1 MKNLSVVIIA
11 IGLSLVGCSQEEVDP
26 IASVATSTSETNGT
40 VSKSNSETRMESL
53 NLKEAN
59 EIAIFNKA
67 VNGATK
73 EPGIVNMANPHYQFN
88 IDGESYFLWIDEIS
102 GTIMNKKDTNTIYSL
117 SITSVQEI
125 NEFINKE

>member
-125 NEFINKE
+125 NEFLNKE

>member
-1 MKNLSVVIIA
+1 MRNFLVAIIV
-11 IGLSLVGCSQEEVDP
+11 IGLLLVGCSQEKVET
-26 IASVATSTSETNGT
+26 IETVATSTSETNGA

-59 EIAIFNKA
+59 EVDLFNKA
-67 VNGATK
+67 VNEATK
-73 EPGIVNMANPHYQFN
+73 EPGIVNMANPHYQFSL
-88 IDGESYFLWIDEIS
+88 DGEYYFLWIDATS

-125 NEFINKE
+125 NEFLNKE

>member
-1 MKNLSVVIIA
+1 MKNLSLVIIA

-67 VNGATK
+67 VNEAIK
-73 EPGIVNMANPHYQFN
+73 EPGIVNMANPHYQFT
-88 IDGESYFLWIDEIS
+88 IDGESYFLWIDATS

-125 NEFINKE
+125 NEFLNKE